1 MIPRPPRSTL
11 FPYTTLFRSRPEGPL
26 PRGTRYSFTPDSFTM
41 SNAQTIADLLGHIP
55 GVYVARGGI
64 YGQAE
69 IAFYGGRG
77 PAGLEVY
84 WDGVPY
90 LPMGRDAT
98 YLDPARISIAPLER
112 VDVG

>member
-77 PAGLEVY
+77 PAGLAVY
-84 WDGVPY
+84 WGGVPY
-90 LPMGRDAT
+90 LPMRRDST
-98 YLDPARISIAPLER
+98 HRDTARVSTAPLAR
-112 VDVG
+112 VHVV